1 MDKIIIAPSKYIQ
14 GTNVVERLSE
24 FTNMYGNK
32 PLIIIS
38 KNGYS
43 LLKDKLD
50 KSFGSD
56 YTVEIF
62 NKECS
67 KIEIDRLSTLVQQ
80 NNADYLIA
88 VGGGKII
95 DTVKAV
101 GFYNS
106 LPIVVMPTIASTD
119 APTSALSVIYTEDGV
134 FQEYLLLKN
143 NPDMVIMDLNVIAN
157 APKRL
162 LVAGMGDALSTY
174 FEARACKASSAT
186 TLAGGHSTNSALTLA
201 RLCYDTLLEDG
212 FYASLAAEQNV
223 VTKSLEN
230 IVEANT
236 YLSGIGFESSG
247 LAAAHA
253 IHNGLTIMEDLHH
266 LYHGEKVAFGVLVQ
280 LALENEMDDLETVL
294 AFNRSVGL
302 PTCFKDMGITNL
314 DKEKL
319 MEVANA
325 ATVSGET
332 IHNMPF
338 EVTADSVYAAMLFID
353 KLGQC
358 I

>member
-1 MDKIIIAPSKYIQ
+1 MDKVIIAPSKYIQ
-14 GTNVVERLSE
+14 GTNVIERLSE
-24 FTNMYGNK
+24 FTNMYGNS

-38 KNGYS
+38 KNGYN
-43 LLKDKLD
+43 LFKDKLD
-50 KSFGSD
+50 KSFGKN

-67 KIEIDRLSTLVQQ
+67 KNEIDRISTLVKQ
-80 NNADYLIA
+80 NNVDYLIA

-101 GFYNS
+101 GYYNS

-119 APTSALSVIYTEDGV
+119 APTSALSVIYTDDGV
-134 FQEYLLLKN
+134 FQEYLILKN
-143 NPDMVIMDLNVIAN
+143 NPDMVIMDLDIIAN

-174 FEARACKASSAT
+174 FEARACKRSNAT

-201 RLCYDTLLEDG
+201 KLCYDTLLEDG
-212 FYASLAAEQNV
+212 FYASISVEQKV

-230 IVEANT
+230 VVEANT

-253 IHNGLTIMEDLHH
+253 VHNGLTIMEELHH

-280 LALENEMDDLETVL
+280 LVLENEMDDLETVL
-294 AFNRSVGL
+294 DFNRSVGL
-302 PTCFKDMGITNL
+302 PTCFKDMGVENV

-319 MEVANA
+319 MEVAKA
-325 ATVSGET
+325 ATVEGET

-338 EVTADSVYAAMLFID
+338 EVTAESVYAAMLFID
-353 KLGQC
+353 KLGEL
-358 I
+358 